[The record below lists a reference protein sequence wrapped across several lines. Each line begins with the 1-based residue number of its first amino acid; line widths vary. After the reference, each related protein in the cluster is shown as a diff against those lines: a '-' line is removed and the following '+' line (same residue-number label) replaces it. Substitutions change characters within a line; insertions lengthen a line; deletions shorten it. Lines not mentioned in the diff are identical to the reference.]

1 MKIGIVSLGCCKNLI
16 DTQNAMSFLQA
27 MGHEFTD
34 DPQDAECIVVNTCG
48 FINDA
53 KQESIDTILEMAQ
66 YKEERCRYLVVM
78 GCLVQRYRNDLEKE
92 LPEVDLFISIDEY
105 GHLPEI
111 FGKLFNAR
119 INAPKKL
126 ILATDPHTAYLRIA
140 DGCSNRCS
148 YCAIP
153 LIRGDYRSRP
163 MEDIIEEAKQ
173 LRKLGVRELNLIAQD
188 TSRYGIDNY
197 DRLMLS
203 ELLRQLDVL
212 GFDWIRILY
221 MYPDEITDELLDTMA
236 SLEHVLPYF
245 DIPVQY
251 GNDRM
256 LKLMNRRGSARHIRE
271 IVGKIRSRF
280 EDPVLRTTLIVGFPT
295 ETEEDFNDLLQFV
308 RDTRWDHLGAFVY
321 SREEDTSSYD
331 MQPQVPAETANRRL
345 EKLMALQQQIVAE
358 DNRKLIGRELDVLI
372 EGKDALR
379 NIYEG
384 RSRYHAPDGIDGHVR
399 FESPK
404 PLKTGEFAKVRIT
417 EANVYDL
424 HGEFIEEER
433 N

>member
-1 MKIGIVSLGCCKNLI
+1 MLIGLVSLGCCKNLI

-34 DPQDAECIVVNTCG
+34 KPERAECIIVNTCG

-66 YKEERCRYLVVM
+66 YKEDRCRYLVVM
-78 GCLVQRYRNDLEKE
+78 GCLVQRYREDLEKE
-92 LPEVDLFISIDEY
+92 LPEVDLFISISEY
-105 GHLPEI
+105 GRLPEI
-111 FGKLFNAR
+111 FGKLFNTR

-126 ILATDPHTAYLRIA
+126 VLATAPHTAYLRIA

-153 LIRGDYRSRP
+153 LIRGDYKSRP
-163 MEDIIEEAKQ
+163 IEEIIEEAKQ
-173 LRKLGVRELNLIAQD
+173 LKDLGVKELNLIAQD

-197 DRLMLS
+197 DKLMLS
-203 ELLRQLDVL
+203 ELLKELNEL
-212 GFDWIRILY
+212 EFDWIRILY

-236 SLEHVLPYF
+236 SLDHVLPYF

-256 LKLMNRRGSARHIRE
+256 LKLMNRRGSASHIKE
-271 IVGKIRSRF
+271 IVAKIRSRF

-295 ETEEDFNDLLQFV
+295 ETEDDFNDLMEFIKE
-308 RDTRWDHLGAFVY
+308 TRWDHMGAFVY
-321 SREEDTSSYD
+321 SREEDTTSYD
-331 MQPQVPAETANRRL
+331 MQPQVEPEVANKRL
-345 EKLMALQQQIVAE
+345 ERLMALQQQIVAE
-358 DNRKLIGRELDVLI
+358 DNRKLIGKTLDVLI
-372 EGKDALR
+372 EGKDGLR

-384 RSRYHAPDGIDGHVR
+384 RSKYHAPDGIDGHVR
-399 FESPK
+399 FESDK
-404 PLKTGEFAKVRIT
+404 SLKIGEFVKVMIT

-424 HGEFIEEER
+424 HGEYIEV
-433 N
+433 